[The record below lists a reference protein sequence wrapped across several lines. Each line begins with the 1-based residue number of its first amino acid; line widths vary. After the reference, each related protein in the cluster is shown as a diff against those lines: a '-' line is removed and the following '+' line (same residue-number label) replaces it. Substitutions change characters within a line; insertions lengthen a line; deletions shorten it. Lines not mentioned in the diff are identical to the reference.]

1 MFCSVLLEKQKD
13 PTSTLLS
20 DFDMAMMQDAS
31 AEEKYGL
38 VGTKGYT
45 APELGS
51 MDYDNKVDVWSL
63 GVVLFIMLLARHPWP
78 MHCAAAAGI
87 QMLKL
92 HSEDISKDAAD
103 LITGMLVEDPRQRLS
118 TKQILEHPWL
128 VSTQSAQGGG
138 KSNGRSHLERAPVV

>member
-1 MFCSVLLEKQKD
+1 MVDADGEGSHAQSTVRAVGEAERNLTVTLSAPLSWVRD
-13 PTSTLLS
+13 LSTTS
-20 DFDMAMMQDAS
+20 
-31 AEEKYGL
+31 
-38 VGTKGYT
+38 
-45 APELGS
+45 
-51 MDYDNKVDVWSL
+51 
-63 GVVLFIMLLARHPWP
+63 
-78 MHCAAAAGI
+78 AAGI